1 MLPTGEA
8 PPMNLT
14 EPITSVIPGA
24 HGRVLQAIAKTKKPL
39 TARQVALLTEGGT
52 TKRRAND
59 VLQELT
65 EAGIVLR
72 QDSAPS
78 YLYTLNHDHLAAEG
92 ILALAHMREHLLER
106 IKLEIQAW
114 NWKPVA
120 VYLFGSAAKGTASE
134 RSDIDLL
141 VLRPSQRPEDEWD
154 DQLSVLS
161 ENVHRWSGNYCEIL
175 ELSEK
180 ELARAVRADD
190 LLARDLRD
198 HGRVLYGSKHA
209 AALLRRQRT
218 VRANE

>member
-1 MLPTGEA
+1 
-8 PPMNLT
+8 MNLT
-14 EPITSVIPGA
+14 EPMTSVIPGA
-24 HGRVLQAIAKTKKPL
+24 HGQVLQAIAKTKKPL

-78 YLYTLNHDHLAAEG
+78 YLYTLNYDHLAAEG
-92 ILALAHMREHLLER
+92 ILALANMRERLLER
-106 IKLEIQAW
+106 IRLDIQTW

-120 VYLFGSAAKGTASE
+120 VYLFGSTAKGTASE
-134 RSDIDLL
+134 QSDIDLL
-141 VLRPSQRPEDEWD
+141 VLRPRQRPEEEWD
-154 DQLSVLS
+154 DQLSDMT

-180 ELARAVRADD
+180 ELDHAVMADD

-198 HGRVLYGSKHA
+198 HGRVLFGSKRA
-209 AALLRRQRT
+209 TALLRRNRA
-218 VRANE
+218 VRPNE